1 MLNQCTV
8 KEEGTTNILFKFSSY
23 ILLVLLVLT
32 MTVKSISE
40 KEMMFTIRVLD
51 IREPF
56 KNVLA
61 EFVR

>member
-8 KEEGTTNILFKFSSY
+8 KEVGTNDEYSFQILIY
-23 ILLVLLVLT
+23 ILLVFLVLT

-51 IREPF
+51 ITD
-56 KNVLA
+56 V
-61 EFVR
+61 